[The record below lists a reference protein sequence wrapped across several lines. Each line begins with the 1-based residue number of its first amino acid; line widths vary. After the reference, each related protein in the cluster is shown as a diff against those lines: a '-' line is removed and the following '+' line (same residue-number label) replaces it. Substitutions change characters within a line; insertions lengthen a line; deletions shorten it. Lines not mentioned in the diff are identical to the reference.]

1 MPAFYHIDKE
11 RKLVM
16 TTTSGVVTAKDLAG
30 HMESL
35 RKNPDFDPSFSQ
47 LADFTHL
54 THIEVTEADVASF
67 AQKCVFDSN
76 SRRAFVVADDVSA
89 RLAEQFAKLRESA
102 GEHGVRVFRSLDEGV
117 NYILP
122 RIPSF

>member
-1 MPAFYHIDKE
+1 MAAFYHIDRE

-30 HMESL
+30 HMERL
-35 RKNPDFDPSFSQ
+35 HKDPDFDPKFSQ

-54 THIEVTEADVASF
+54 TRLEVTEADIHGF
-67 AQKCVFDSN
+67 AQKCIFDPN
-76 SRRAFVVADDVSA
+76 SRRAFVVADDTSASLAETFA
-89 RLAEQFAKLRESA
+89 RLRENA
-102 GEHGVRVFRSLDEGV
+102 GEHGVRVFRTLDEGV

-122 RIPSF
+122 RIASF